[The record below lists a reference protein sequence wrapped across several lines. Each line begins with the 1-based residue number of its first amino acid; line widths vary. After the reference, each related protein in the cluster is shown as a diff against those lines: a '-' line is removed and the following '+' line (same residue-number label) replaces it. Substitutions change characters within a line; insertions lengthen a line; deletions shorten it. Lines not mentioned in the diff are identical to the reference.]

1 MKKQSLILW
10 VTLHVVLIGMFSSLI
25 LLTSCSK
32 SEEEKQKERIATYY
46 LDEDFVLV
54 SAKEDVAGGDNGN
67 AYKVRTW
74 VIARVV
80 REHPDTIQQ
89 AEIIS
94 NVATNPKDDCNC
106 GNKDF
111 VITTE
116 LWYGK
121 PIGSKL
127 HFDFIRKNRFF
138 KLPAAKVPVVDEP
151 VLTIDPSIATSSG
164 DKMQVE
170 LEILRLERELTLL
183 KEKLKTYENN

>member
-1 MKKQSLILW
+1 MRKKSLVLW
-10 VTLHVVLIGMFSSLI
+10 VALHAVLIGMFSSVI

-32 SEEEKQKERIATYY
+32 SEEDKQKERIATYY

-54 SAKEDVAGGDNGN
+54 SAKEDIAGGDNGN

-89 AEIIS
+89 AEIMTK
-94 NVATNPKDDCNC
+94 VATNTKDDCNC
-106 GNKDF
+106 GSKDF
-111 VITTE
+111 LITNE

-127 HFDFIRKNRFF
+127 HFDFIRKDRFF
-138 KLPAAKVPVVDEP
+138 KLPAAKVLVIEEP
-151 VLTIDPSIATSSG
+151 VLTINPAVTTSSG